1 MNNYKDKQI
10 ENSVKKELNSSAIKI
25 DKVKSIQ
32 QSVKKN
38 LKKTKTEN
46 LTDNQLKSTDDLQ
59 T

>member
-10 ENSVKKELNSSAIKI
+10 ENIVKKELNSSAIKI

>member
-10 ENSVKKELNSSAIKI
+10 ENSVKKELNSSGIKI

>member
-10 ENSVKKELNSSAIKI
+10 ENQNSVKKDLNSSAVKI

-46 LTDNQLKSTDDLQ
+46 LNDNLLRSTDDL
-59 T
+59 

>member
-1 MNNYKDKQI
+1 MNNYKDKQN
-10 ENSVKKELNSSAIKI
+10 ENQNSVKKDLNSSAVKI

-46 LTDNQLKSTDDLQ
+46 LNDNLLRSTDNL
-59 T
+59 